1 MTKCMQCYC
10 MAVSLS
16 VSADKPQK
24 RVTKSVVLSLP
35 GIMAPYKITPIL
47 HTTSPKLSQFVD
59 PNIFKLLS

>member
-24 RVTKSVVLSLP
+24 TVTKSVVLSLP
-35 GIMAPYKITPIL
+35 GIKAPYKITLIL
-47 HTTSPKLSQFVD
+47 HTSSK
-59 PNIFKLLS
+59 